1 MKNTLQIP
9 SDIGDHC
16 RAAAQV
22 LTKENARLGD
32 LWDIWA
38 DTDPDPEN
46 GDFWM
51 VKIDHPEV
59 ARLRRHIGQI
69 AQFLDW
75 LADHGEHGQEV
86 EHMEAAHER
95 G

>member
-1 MKNTLQIP
+1 MKNVLQIP
-9 SDIGDHC
+9 FDVGEHC

-22 LTKENARLGD
+22 LTQENARLSD

-46 GDFWM
+46 GDVWM
-51 VKIDHPEV
+51 VKIDHPEIT
-59 ARLRRHIGQI
+59 RLRRHIGQI
-69 AQFLDW
+69 TQFLDW
-75 LADHGEHGQEV
+75 LADHGEHGEAV
-86 EHMEAAHER
+86 EAIHER